1 MIDRIDRL
9 ISNVMFR
16 ALLFLI
22 LIAYVYFMI
31 FEPLLYPLNG
41 EIGHWQNLLNTWE
54 VWQSFNAAVIAF
66 VAALF
71 AIYATRQTELR
82 QERRKRTIAKLR
94 LNGAIE
100 VIQNQLLNYASQLR
114 ISIKDC
120 TKSSPFD
127 TSLISEQI
135 QTIDFF
141 LEHAQQ
147 EDALATEHLEI
158 LIQAI
163 LYIRSRSIM
172 ASHLVECDDDF
183 GESLNEDGWVNI
195 LDDVKPNLRMSIL
208 RTVRLTAA
216 LEQFSIRN
224 EPYNMEHFK
233 TWSKRGLLY
242 TSELDLFDEG
252 VTIFAIKNG
261 EVGD

>member
-9 ISNVMFR
+9 FSNIMCR
-16 ALLFLI
+16 ALLLFI
-22 LIAYVYFMI
+22 LVAYVYFMI
-31 FEPLLYPLNG
+31 FEPLLLPLNG
-41 EIGHWQNLLNTWE
+41 EIDRWKNLLNTWE
-54 VWQSFNAAVIAF
+54 IWQSFNAAVIAF

-114 ISIKDC
+114 ISIKDR
-120 TKSSPFD
+120 TELSPFD
-127 TSLISEQI
+127 TSLISDQI
-135 QTIDFF
+135 QIINFF
-141 LEHAQQ
+141 LEHAQP

-172 ASHLVECDDDF
+172 ASHLVECDNDY
-183 GESLNEDGWVNI
+183 GESLDDGWVNI

-208 RTVRLTAA
+208 RILRLTAA

-224 EPYNMEHFK
+224 ETYSMKCFK
-233 TWSKRGLLY
+233 VWSKRGLLY

-252 VTIFAIKNG
+252 VTLFAIKNG

>member
-9 ISNVMFR
+9 FSNVMFR
-16 ALLFLI
+16 AWLFLI
-22 LIAYVYFMI
+22 LVAYVYFMI
-31 FEPLLYPLNG
+31 FEPLLFPLNR
-41 EIGHWQNLLNTWE
+41 EIGRWQNLLNTWE
-54 VWQSFNAAVIAF
+54 VWQSFNTAVIAF

-82 QERRKRTIAKLR
+82 QERRKRNIAKLR

-100 VIQNQLLNYASQLR
+100 AIQSQLLSYASQLR

-120 TKSSPFD
+120 TKTSPFH
-127 TSLISEQI
+127 TSLISDQI

-141 LEHAQQ
+141 LEHAQK

-158 LIQAI
+158 LIQAV
-163 LYIRSRSIM
+163 LYIRSKSIM
-172 ASHLVECDDDF
+172 ASHLVECDDDY
-183 GESLNEDGWVNI
+183 GENLDDGWVNI

-224 EPYNMEHFK
+224 EPYDMTHFK
-233 TWSKRGLLY
+233 MWSKRGLLY

-261 EVGD
+261 EGRD